1 MRNCQPIL
9 LVEDDT
15 IDAMTV
21 KRAFK
26 ELKVINPLAHALNGE
41 DALAYLRQGEGE
53 NPCVILLDLNMPK
66 MNGVE
71 FLKVAKDDP
80 SLKKIPVVVL
90 TTSNEERDIESFAG
104 RPATSSSRWTTANS
118 SRPSGRSTSIDS
130 ERTARRRHRA
140 ATVMRPEAACRRVLS
155 VRNPCRSVPAS
166 DHLIIILLTRG

>member
-1 MRNCQPIL
+1 MRNCKPIL

-71 FLKVAKDDP
+71 FLKIAKDDP

-90 TTSNEERDIESFAG
+90 TTSNEERDIIESFKLGVAG
-104 RPATSSSRWTTANS
+104 YIVKPVDYRKFVEAIKTIDLYWTLSELPDADVVAQTSCDQS
-118 SRPSGRSTSIDS
+118 PQ
-130 ERTARRRHRA
+130 A
-140 ATVMRPEAACRRVLS
+140 AE
-155 VRNPCRSVPAS
+155 
-166 DHLIIILLTRG
+166 H